1 MESKFAY
8 EMNAFSPFAEV
19 KGRLD
24 LAANLDSYAGIVD
37 STQATPLKPGDP
49 VTIVKTSSGLPH
61 FTKVTPGSLI
71 MGFVKWSAKKQEYA
85 KGEAVEVSYSNDVMY
100 MEAGAAVP
108 AGSAVSITDLEN
120 VYVGALDASKGSVI
134 GYAMEQ
140 ATAANELIRVRI
152 AAPVAYTANADK

>member
-8 EMNAFSPFAEV
+8 KMNAFSPFAEV

-49 VTIVKTSSGLPH
+49 VAIVETSSGLPH
-61 FTKVTPGSLI
+61 FIKAASGFLI

-100 MEAGAAVP
+100 MEAGAAVQ
-108 AGSAVSITDLEN
+108 AGSAVNITDLEK
-120 VYVGALDASKGSVI
+120 VYVGPLGAKGSVI

-152 AAPVAYTANADK
+152 AAPVVYTANADK

>member
-8 EMNAFSPFAEV
+8 KMNAFSPFAEV

-24 LAANLDSYAGIVD
+24 LAANLNSYAGIVD

-49 VTIVKTSSGLPH
+49 VAIVETSSGLPH
-61 FTKVTPGSLI
+61 FIKAAKNTLI

-100 MEAGAAVP
+100 MEAGAAIQ
-108 AGSAVSITDLEN
+108 AGSAVKITDLEN
-120 VYVGALDASKGSVI
+120 VYVGTVGTAKDSVI

-140 ATAANELIRVRI
+140 ATDANTLIRVRI
-152 AAPVAYTANADK
+152 AAPVVYTADA